1 MKLLKKKEA
10 DRMMKRLILRV
21 ESQNMIRTLK
31 EAQAGRKK
39 SQLLFI
45 YLFIFQYGREWG
57 EG

>member
-1 MKLLKKKEA
+1 
-10 DRMMKRLILRV
+10 MMKRLILRV

-45 YLFIFQYGREWG
+45 YLFIYFPIRKGVRGGIEREH
-57 EG
+57 E